1 MLSQDQRSVT
11 DQLKELMILAN
22 KHGLYDAADWLKS
35 TLEGQNQYQS
45 TPSDPTPQG
54 VQTALKPIS

>member
-11 DQLKELMILAN
+11 DQLNDLVTLAN

-35 TLEGQNQYQS
+35 TLRQNQYQS

>member
-11 DQLKELMILAN
+11 DQLKELMTLAN

-35 TLEGQNQYQS
+35 TLGQNQYQS
-45 TPSDPTPQG
+45 TPSDPTSQG